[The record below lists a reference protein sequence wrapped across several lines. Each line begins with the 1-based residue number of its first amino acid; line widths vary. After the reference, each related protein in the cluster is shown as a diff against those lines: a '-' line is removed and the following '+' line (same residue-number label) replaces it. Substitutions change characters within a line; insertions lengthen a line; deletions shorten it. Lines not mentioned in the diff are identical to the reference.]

1 MVSSKNFVLPLTFR
15 SDLLIH
21 VELIFL
27 MLSYIV
33 YSISSKFNSF
43 VYGCPFV
50 LAPFIEDSP
59 VPH

>member
-43 VYGCPFV
+43 VYGCSFV